1 MTYQNSWDAVKV
13 EIRGK
18 FISLQAYLQKWEIP
32 NNQINITLKDLE
44 KEEQKQ
50 HQVSRRKEI
59 IKMRTELNEIG
70 NKKTIQKINTTKS

>member
-44 KEEQKQ
+44 KEEQK
-50 HQVSRRKEI
+50 
-59 IKMRTELNEIG
+59 
-70 NKKTIQKINTTKS
+70 